1 MKIVIVFLLAC
12 IVLALFWGLSGLLKA
27 ESGSQR
33 LIRSLT
39 LRLGLSIG
47 LFILLL
53 LGVLFGW
60 WRPHQPS

>member
-1 MKIVIVFLLAC
+1 MKLILVFLLVC

-27 ESGSQR
+27 DNGSQR

-47 LFILLL
+47 LFMLLL

-60 WRPHQPS
+60 WRPHQAG

>member
-1 MKIVIVFLLAC
+1 MKIIIVFLLAC

-39 LRLGLSIG
+39 LRVGLSIG
-47 LFILLL
+47 LFMLLL
-53 LGVLFGW
+53 LGALFGW
-60 WRPHQPS
+60 WRPQQAS